1 MTISNG
7 QGGGTSGW
15 TMRRTLPIGVAMLA
29 QQIANGVLLGAT
41 YALFALG
48 FTLMFGVLRV
58 INLTYGFY
66 FSAGAL
72 VALWLTRSF
81 GLSIWAAL
89 PVASVAA
96 GGIAVVLDGL
106 LLTRL
111 RRMQAPELSFLM
123 VTLGG
128 VLALYSALTA
138 WLGPDIRRLP
148 PGVISAEAWVVALP
162 GGALGGDVRIT
173 AAQVLI
179 LGATAVLVA
188 GLLALMRGTRLGLA
202 IRAMAEKPD
211 AAALMG
217 IDTGRAARLVSFI
230 SGCLAGAGGVLIGL
244 NFNAIH
250 PYMGETMMLRGFVVI
265 IVGGMGD
272 LRGAVLAG
280 LGLGIV
286 EVMTAGY
293 VSSGLKE
300 AVAFLILVAVLW
312 TRPSGLFGRAVVRRA

>member
-1 MTISNG
+1 MF
-7 QGGGTSGW
+7 
-15 TMRRTLPIGVAMLA
+15 A
-29 QQIANGVLLGAT
+29 QQLVNGVLLGAT

-72 VALWLTRSF
+72 IALWLTRSL

-89 PVASVAA
+89 PLAAVAA
-96 GGIAVVLDGL
+96 GAVAVVLDWL
-106 LLTRL
+106 LLSRL
-111 RRMQAPELSFLM
+111 RRIGAPELSSLM

-128 VLALYSALTA
+128 VLALYAALTA

-148 PGVISAEAWVVALP
+148 PGVISGEAFHI
-162 GGALGGDVRIT
+162 GDVRIT
-173 AAQVLI
+173 ASQVLI

-188 GLLALMRGTRLGLA
+188 GLIMLLRGTRLGLA

-211 AAALMG
+211 AAQLMG
-217 IDTGRAARLVSFI
+217 INTGRAAAIVSFI
-230 SGCLAGAGGVLIGL
+230 SGALAGAGGVLIGL
-244 NFNAIH
+244 NFNAIQ

-265 IVGGMGD
+265 IVGGLGD
-272 LRGAVLAG
+272 IRGALVAG
-280 LGLGIV
+280 LLLGII
-286 EVMTAGY
+286 EVMTAAY
-293 VSSGLKE
+293 IDSSLKE

>member
-1 MTISNG
+1 
-7 QGGGTSGW
+7 
-15 TMRRTLPIGVAMLA
+15 MLA
-29 QQIANGVLLGAT
+29 QQLVNGVLLGAT

-72 VALWLTRSF
+72 LALWMTQS
-81 GLSIWAAL
+81 GAPIWLAL
-89 PVASVAA
+89 PAA
-96 GGIAVVLDGL
+96 AVGAGCIAVLCDWIL
-106 LLTRL
+106 LSRL
-111 RRMQAPELSFLM
+111 RRIGAPELSSLM

-128 VLALYSALTA
+128 VLALYSALTS

-148 PGVISAEAWVVALP
+148 PGVISAEAFHI
-162 GGALGGDVRIT
+162 GGVRIT
-173 AAQVLI
+173 TAQILI
-179 LGATAVLVA
+179 LGATTVLVGA
-188 GLLALMRGTRLGLA
+188 LLALMRGTRLGLA

-211 AAALMG
+211 AAQLMG
-217 IDTGRAARLVSFI
+217 IDTGRAAALVSFI

-265 IVGGMGD
+265 IVGGLGD
-272 LRGAVLAG
+272 IRGALLAG
-280 LGLGIV
+280 LALGVI

-312 TRPSGLFGRAVVRRA
+312 TRPNGLFGHAVMRRA

>member
-1 MTISNG
+1 
-7 QGGGTSGW
+7 
-15 TMRRTLPIGVAMLA
+15 MLA
-29 QQIANGVLLGAT
+29 QQLVNGVLLGAT

-72 VALWLTRSF
+72 VALWLARA
-81 GLSIWAAL
+81 GGWPVWAAL
-89 PVASVAA
+89 PAAAVASGAL
-96 GGIAVVLDGL
+96 AVVLDWVL
-106 LLTRL
+106 LSRL
-111 RRMQAPELSFLM
+111 RRIQAPELSSLM

-148 PGVISAEAWVVALP
+148 ADAISAEAFQA
-162 GGALGGDVRIT
+162 GDIRVT
-173 AAQVLI
+173 AAQLLI
-179 LGATAVLVA
+179 LAATALLVGA
-188 GLLALMRGTRLGLA
+188 LLLLMQGTRLGLA

-211 AAALMG
+211 AAQLMG
-217 IDTGRAARLVSFI
+217 INTGRAAALVSFI
-230 SGCLAGAGGVLIGL
+230 SGTLAGAGGVLIGL

-250 PYMGETMMLRGFVVI
+250 PYMGEQMMLRGFVVI
-265 IVGGMGD
+265 IVGGLGD
-272 LRGAVLAG
+272 IRGALLAG
-280 LGLGIV
+280 LALGII
-286 EVMTAGY
+286 EVLTAGF
-293 VSSGLKE
+293 VSSSLKE

>member
-1 MTISNG
+1 
-7 QGGGTSGW
+7 
-15 TMRRTLPIGVAMLA
+15 MLA
-29 QQIANGVLLGAT
+29 QQLVNGVLLGAT

-72 VALWLTRSF
+72 IALWLARQ
-81 GLSIWAAL
+81 GWPIVAAL
-89 PVASVAA
+89 PAAALAA
-96 GGIAVVLDGL
+96 GVVAVVLDWL

-111 RRMQAPELSFLM
+111 RRIQAPELSSLM

-128 VLALYSALTA
+128 VLALYSATTA

-148 PGVISAEAWVVALP
+148 ADAIGAEAFVLW
-162 GGALGGDVRIT
+162 GVRVT
-173 AAQVLI
+173 AAQFLI
-179 LGATAVLVA
+179 LGATVLLVGA
-188 GLLALMRGTRLGLA
+188 LLALMRGTRLGLA
-202 IRAMAEKPD
+202 IRAMAERPD
-211 AAALMG
+211 AAQLMG
-217 IDTGRAARLVSFI
+217 INTGRTAATVSFL

-250 PYMGETMMLRGFVVI
+250 PYMGEAMMLRGFVVI
-265 IVGGMGD
+265 IVGGLGD
-272 LRGAVLAG
+272 IRGALLAG
-280 LGLGIV
+280 LALGII

-300 AVAFLILVAVLW
+300 AVAFLILVVVLW
-312 TRPSGLFGRAVVRRA
+312 TRPSGLFGRAVTRRA

>member
-1 MTISNG
+1 MF
-7 QGGGTSGW
+7 
-15 TMRRTLPIGVAMLA
+15 A
-29 QQIANGVLLGAT
+29 QQLVNGVLLGAT

-72 VALWLTRSF
+72 IALWLTKSL
-81 GLSIWAAL
+81 GASIWLALPAAAL
-89 PVASVAA
+89 AA
-96 GGIAVVLDGL
+96 GAIAVVLDWL
-106 LLTRL
+106 LLSRL
-111 RRMQAPELSFLM
+111 RRIGAPELSSLM

-128 VLALYSALTA
+128 VLALYAALTA

-148 PGVISAEAWVVALP
+148 PGIIS
-162 GGALGGDVRIT
+162 GDAFHVGDIRIT

-188 GLLALMRGTRLGLA
+188 GLVVLLRGTRLGLA

-211 AAALMG
+211 AAQLMG
-217 IDTGRAARLVSFI
+217 INTGRAAAIVSFV
-230 SGCLAGAGGVLIGL
+230 SGALAGAGGVLIGL
-244 NFNAIH
+244 NFNAIQ

-265 IVGGMGD
+265 IVGGLGD
-272 LRGAVLAG
+272 IRGALLAG
-280 LGLGIV
+280 LLLGII
-286 EVMTAGY
+286 EVMTAAY
-293 VSSGLKE
+293 VDSSLKE
-300 AVAFLILVAVLW
+300 AVAFLILVGVLW